1 MKKRWILILLL
12 VCCIFAIPV
21 TTRADFGN
29 FSGDSDYGGS
39 SDWSSGNSYS
49 SYDDDRDYGSSSG
62 ASGDDSLG
70 FVVTLIIFIAI
81 TVIGGGSKERGKK
94 KRGGKKSK
102 NAEKSKTDRSK
113 TKLTSI
119 AEYTKLDPNFK
130 AQELTEKAA
139 NLYVQMQNDWTAKD
153 IEPLRPYFSDA
164 LFTQM
169 ERSLKEIV
177 KRGETNMVERIA
189 VLEVTPLG
197 FRQSAGED
205 IITLCLRTRIVDYT
219 VNDSTKEVVSGSR
232 NREKF
237 MTYEWDIL
245 RPSGMITGEDTGTT
259 KRISCP
265 SCGAPLDVNASA
277 RCPYCGSVIQQQ
289 AKDWVIGAIRGIRQE
304 TR

>member
-1 MKKRWILILLL
+1 MKKKWILILLL
-12 VCCIFAIPV
+12 VYSIFAIPV